1 MYLSESLNIPLKDI
15 DVFIG
20 EEGIVTYDIRSTA
33 YVTAHKTTSASFQN
47 ILKNM
52 SGFEISV
59 SAIQI
64 ENNIIAKTVG
74 ND

>member
-1 MYLSESLNIPLKDI
+1 MYLSESLNVPLKDI

-33 YVTAHKTTSASFQN
+33 YVTSHKTTSASFQN